1 MTVIFLNKI
10 DLLENTHKKYNNYIN
25 INMRYIEKY
34 TYTFTV
40 HLDISNKS
48 ITNKREKETSNFSY
62 LEDNKSC
69 KM

>member
-1 MTVIFLNKI
+1 
-10 DLLENTHKKYNNYIN
+10 
-25 INMRYIEKY
+25 MRYIEKY

-69 KM
+69 KMTRISMSTV